1 MRSKLGSS
9 SQQAARR
16 HAAALKPTAGVVID
30 TDGDARVAGR
40 GSPQP
45 PRSSSRAAAANSI
58 VDEGGEA
65 TLYEDGTGAED
76 GGGRERRHSLSRDTR
91 CGDVARFAV
100 TVRYNVHVTVGTTTH
115 QVMLTPN

>member
-9 SQQAARR
+9 SQQAARH

-58 VDEGGEA
+58 VDEGGGA

-76 GGGRERRHSLSRDTR
+76 GGGRHSLSRDTR

-100 TVRYNVHVTVGTTTH
+100 TVRYNVHAHVTVGTTTH